1 MGKLNPGF
9 MAEIFK
15 LMFFD
20 EVIMRIASEYLKY
33 ELIPKEWVGYK
44 FILRE
49 AIIQYTEKNK
59 LPSIGVICQKL
70 CDEDAVQLAAK
81 EIKKAA
87 LIDREIAIDQLQSFV
102 KETEFELLSRK
113 VHDLYEEGKKE
124 EAIRVNAEESQRI
137 LEMSF
142 RSKSGGFQSVFGGF
156 QQRMLERRM
165 DAATITEKPVKIPF
179 GIDRLDDIS
188 FGGMEIGDTTLWIAR
203 SGTGKAL
210 TLDSKILT
218 PTGYILMKDAKVGDI
233 ICDRKGGTQTIVGVY
248 PQGRKKA
255 YRVTFA
261 DGSFVDCSK
270 DHLWTIWDNYHNSKG
285 YETMPLSEM
294 MEKGIKFGGHHNGQ
308 KYLTKNN
315 IVRYGSY
322 PRPRFSI
329 PLVEG
334 VDLGEKEVFIDPYT
348 LGVLL
353 GDGSFSDKAGNLT
366 VTLPDN
372 EIMEKLKFPE
382 QIYLKYVA
390 RYAYR
395 INKGESEHNFHY
407 YLKKYG
413 LFGKLSHEKFI
424 PKDYIFNNKNVRL
437 EVLRG
442 LLDTD
447 GYVEK
452 TGQIELSLS
461 SKQLI
466 EDATFI
472 ARSLGCLCKISEPKR
487 ASYVNKKRERVIC
500 KYRYRLR
507 ITPPKG
513 LDLFH
518 LSRKHEREI
527 NPKKKNFVERRI
539 VSVEYIGIKEMQCI
553 KVSGKE
559 GLFLTNDFIVTH
571 NTTVLKWHGYSAAIR
586 GVPVL
591 HIQLEGG
598 VKACMQ
604 IYDQLWSA
612 QSYSDIKS
620 GNISP
625 KDRKKIEQAIK
636 EVKELSSDIEVYG
649 FKKFGQ
655 ASMGDVRQLCYDY
668 FNTHGKFP
676 GLVILDSLDL
686 VKTGISKKIDSDPD
700 HKKEKLQTCAQLLK
714 NLADEIGAPIITAT
728 QTSDVPFEVWNNPDK
743 VIDRSYTEGDKT
755 LVKPF
760 SFVFTLN
767 MTIEEKANA
776 TARIYVDKLR
786 DYKESQEVI
795 TIATNY
801 DKRRFYHRGR
811 TMEMYNQISER
822 KEIKKQA
829 RKKKT
834 EADKMESI

>member
-15 LMFFD
+15 LMFSD

-59 LPSIGVICQKL
+59 LPSIGAICQKL
-70 CDEDAVQLAAK
+70 CDEDVVQLAAK

-156 QQRMLERRM
+156 QQRMIERRM

-203 SGTGKAL
+203 SGTGK
-210 TLDSKILT
+210 
-218 PTGYILMKDAKVGDI
+218 
-233 ICDRKGGTQTIVGVY
+233 
-248 PQGRKKA
+248 
-255 YRVTFA
+255 
-261 DGSFVDCSK
+261 
-270 DHLWTIWDNYHNSKG
+270 
-285 YETMPLSEM
+285 
-294 MEKGIKFGGHHNGQ
+294 
-308 KYLTKNN
+308 
-315 IVRYGSY
+315 
-322 PRPRFSI
+322 
-329 PLVEG
+329 
-334 VDLGEKEVFIDPYT
+334 
-348 LGVLL
+348 
-353 GDGSFSDKAGNLT
+353 
-366 VTLPDN
+366 
-372 EIMEKLKFPE
+372 
-382 QIYLKYVA
+382 
-390 RYAYR
+390 
-395 INKGESEHNFHY
+395 
-407 YLKKYG
+407 
-413 LFGKLSHEKFI
+413 
-424 PKDYIFNNKNVRL
+424 
-437 EVLRG
+437 
-442 LLDTD
+442 
-447 GYVEK
+447 
-452 TGQIELSLS
+452 
-461 SKQLI
+461 
-466 EDATFI
+466 
-472 ARSLGCLCKISEPKR
+472 
-487 ASYVNKKRERVIC
+487 
-500 KYRYRLR
+500 
-507 ITPPKG
+507 
-513 LDLFH
+513 
-518 LSRKHEREI
+518 
-527 NPKKKNFVERRI
+527 
-539 VSVEYIGIKEMQCI
+539 
-553 KVSGKE
+553 
-559 GLFLTNDFIVTH
+559 
-571 NTTVLKWHGYSAAIR
+571 TTVLKWHGYSAAIR

-598 VKACMQ
+598 VKVCMQ

-625 KDRKKIEQAIK
+625 KNRKKIEQAIK

-655 ASMGDVRQLCYDY
+655 ASMSDVRQLCYDY

-811 TMEMYNQISER
+811 TMEMYNQVSER
-822 KEIKKQA
+822 KEEKKQA
-829 RKKKT
+829 RRKKVQV
-834 EADKMESI
+834 DKMESI

>member
-15 LMFFD
+15 LMFSD

-156 QQRMLERRM
+156 HERMVERRM
-165 DAATITEKPVKIPF
+165 EGDAASEKPVKVPF
-179 GIDRLDDIS
+179 GVDRLDDVS
-188 FGGMEIGDTTLWIAR
+188 FGGMEIGDTSLWIAR
-203 SGTGKAL
+203 SGVGK
-210 TLDSKILT
+210 S
-218 PTGYILMKDAKVGDI
+218 
-233 ICDRKGGTQTIVGVY
+233 
-248 PQGRKKA
+248 
-255 YRVTFA
+255 
-261 DGSFVDCSK
+261 
-270 DHLWTIWDNYHNSKG
+270 
-285 YETMPLSEM
+285 
-294 MEKGIKFGGHHNGQ
+294 
-308 KYLTKNN
+308 
-315 IVRYGSY
+315 
-322 PRPRFSI
+322 SI
-329 PLVEG
+329 
-334 VDLGEKEVFIDPYT
+334 
-348 LGVLL
+348 
-353 GDGSFSDKAGNLT
+353 
-366 VTLPDN
+366 
-372 EIMEKLKFPE
+372 
-382 QIYLKYVA
+382 
-390 RYAYR
+390 
-395 INKGESEHNFHY
+395 
-407 YLKKYG
+407 
-413 LFGKLSHEKFI
+413 
-424 PKDYIFNNKNVRL
+424 
-437 EVLRG
+437 
-442 LLDTD
+442 
-447 GYVEK
+447 
-452 TGQIELSLS
+452 
-461 SKQLI
+461 
-466 EDATFI
+466 
-472 ARSLGCLCKISEPKR
+472 
-487 ASYVNKKRERVIC
+487 
-500 KYRYRLR
+500 
-507 ITPPKG
+507 
-513 LDLFH
+513 
-518 LSRKHEREI
+518 
-527 NPKKKNFVERRI
+527 
-539 VSVEYIGIKEMQCI
+539 
-553 KVSGKE
+553 
-559 GLFLTNDFIVTH
+559 
-571 NTTVLKWHGYSAAIR
+571 LKWHGYSAAIR

-598 VKACMQ
+598 IKACMQ

-811 TMEMYNQISER
+811 TMKMYNQISER

>member
-15 LMFFD
+15 LMFSD

-156 QQRMLERRM
+156 HERMVERRM
-165 DAATITEKPVKIPF
+165 EGDAASEKPVKVPF
-179 GIDRLDDIS
+179 GVDRLEDVS
-188 FGGMEIGDTTLWIAR
+188 FGGMEIGDTSLWIAR
-203 SGTGKAL
+203 SGVGK
-210 TLDSKILT
+210 S
-218 PTGYILMKDAKVGDI
+218 
-233 ICDRKGGTQTIVGVY
+233 
-248 PQGRKKA
+248 
-255 YRVTFA
+255 
-261 DGSFVDCSK
+261 
-270 DHLWTIWDNYHNSKG
+270 
-285 YETMPLSEM
+285 
-294 MEKGIKFGGHHNGQ
+294 
-308 KYLTKNN
+308 
-315 IVRYGSY
+315 
-322 PRPRFSI
+322 SI
-329 PLVEG
+329 
-334 VDLGEKEVFIDPYT
+334 
-348 LGVLL
+348 
-353 GDGSFSDKAGNLT
+353 
-366 VTLPDN
+366 
-372 EIMEKLKFPE
+372 
-382 QIYLKYVA
+382 
-390 RYAYR
+390 
-395 INKGESEHNFHY
+395 
-407 YLKKYG
+407 
-413 LFGKLSHEKFI
+413 
-424 PKDYIFNNKNVRL
+424 
-437 EVLRG
+437 
-442 LLDTD
+442 
-447 GYVEK
+447 
-452 TGQIELSLS
+452 
-461 SKQLI
+461 
-466 EDATFI
+466 
-472 ARSLGCLCKISEPKR
+472 
-487 ASYVNKKRERVIC
+487 
-500 KYRYRLR
+500 
-507 ITPPKG
+507 
-513 LDLFH
+513 
-518 LSRKHEREI
+518 
-527 NPKKKNFVERRI
+527 
-539 VSVEYIGIKEMQCI
+539 
-553 KVSGKE
+553 
-559 GLFLTNDFIVTH
+559 
-571 NTTVLKWHGYSAAIR
+571 LKWHGYSAAIR

-598 VKACMQ
+598 IKACMQ

-620 GNISP
+620 GNISS

-655 ASMGDVRQLCYDY
+655 ASMSDVRQLCYDY
-668 FNTHGKFP
+668 FNAHGKFP

-714 NLADEIGAPIITAT
+714 NLADEIGAPIITST

-811 TMEMYNQISER
+811 TMEMYNQVSER
-822 KEIKKQA
+822 KEEKKQA
-829 RKKKT
+829 RRKKAQ
-834 EADKMESI
+834 ADKMESI

>member
-15 LMFFD
+15 LMFSD
-20 EVIMRIASEYLKY
+20 EVIMRIASGYLKY

-156 QQRMLERRM
+156 HERMVERRM
-165 DAATITEKPVKIPF
+165 EGDAASEKPVKVPF
-179 GIDRLDDIS
+179 GVDRLDDVS
-188 FGGMEIGDTTLWIAR
+188 FGGMEIGDTSLWIAR
-203 SGTGKAL
+203 SGVGK
-210 TLDSKILT
+210 S
-218 PTGYILMKDAKVGDI
+218 
-233 ICDRKGGTQTIVGVY
+233 
-248 PQGRKKA
+248 
-255 YRVTFA
+255 
-261 DGSFVDCSK
+261 
-270 DHLWTIWDNYHNSKG
+270 
-285 YETMPLSEM
+285 
-294 MEKGIKFGGHHNGQ
+294 
-308 KYLTKNN
+308 
-315 IVRYGSY
+315 
-322 PRPRFSI
+322 SI
-329 PLVEG
+329 
-334 VDLGEKEVFIDPYT
+334 
-348 LGVLL
+348 
-353 GDGSFSDKAGNLT
+353 
-366 VTLPDN
+366 
-372 EIMEKLKFPE
+372 
-382 QIYLKYVA
+382 
-390 RYAYR
+390 
-395 INKGESEHNFHY
+395 
-407 YLKKYG
+407 
-413 LFGKLSHEKFI
+413 
-424 PKDYIFNNKNVRL
+424 
-437 EVLRG
+437 
-442 LLDTD
+442 
-447 GYVEK
+447 
-452 TGQIELSLS
+452 
-461 SKQLI
+461 
-466 EDATFI
+466 
-472 ARSLGCLCKISEPKR
+472 
-487 ASYVNKKRERVIC
+487 
-500 KYRYRLR
+500 
-507 ITPPKG
+507 
-513 LDLFH
+513 
-518 LSRKHEREI
+518 
-527 NPKKKNFVERRI
+527 
-539 VSVEYIGIKEMQCI
+539 
-553 KVSGKE
+553 
-559 GLFLTNDFIVTH
+559 
-571 NTTVLKWHGYSAAIR
+571 LKWHGYSAAIR

-598 VKACMQ
+598 IKACMQ

-620 GNISP
+620 GNISS

-655 ASMGDVRQLCYDY
+655 ASMSDVRQLCYDY
-668 FNTHGKFP
+668 FNAHGKFP

-811 TMEMYNQISER
+811 TMEMYNQVSER
-822 KEIKKQA
+822 KEEKKQA
-829 RKKKT
+829 RRKKAQ
-834 EADKMESI
+834 ADKMESI

>member
-15 LMFFD
+15 LMFSD

-59 LPSIGVICQKL
+59 LPSIGAICQKL
-70 CDEDAVQLAAK
+70 CDEDVVQLAAK

-156 QQRMLERRM
+156 HERMVERRM
-165 DAATITEKPVKIPF
+165 EGDAVSEKPVKVPF
-179 GIDRLDDIS
+179 GVDRLDDVS
-188 FGGMEIGDTTLWIAR
+188 FGGMEIGDTSLWIAR
-203 SGTGKAL
+203 SGVGK
-210 TLDSKILT
+210 S
-218 PTGYILMKDAKVGDI
+218 
-233 ICDRKGGTQTIVGVY
+233 
-248 PQGRKKA
+248 
-255 YRVTFA
+255 
-261 DGSFVDCSK
+261 
-270 DHLWTIWDNYHNSKG
+270 
-285 YETMPLSEM
+285 
-294 MEKGIKFGGHHNGQ
+294 
-308 KYLTKNN
+308 
-315 IVRYGSY
+315 
-322 PRPRFSI
+322 SI
-329 PLVEG
+329 
-334 VDLGEKEVFIDPYT
+334 
-348 LGVLL
+348 
-353 GDGSFSDKAGNLT
+353 
-366 VTLPDN
+366 
-372 EIMEKLKFPE
+372 
-382 QIYLKYVA
+382 
-390 RYAYR
+390 
-395 INKGESEHNFHY
+395 
-407 YLKKYG
+407 
-413 LFGKLSHEKFI
+413 
-424 PKDYIFNNKNVRL
+424 
-437 EVLRG
+437 
-442 LLDTD
+442 
-447 GYVEK
+447 
-452 TGQIELSLS
+452 
-461 SKQLI
+461 
-466 EDATFI
+466 
-472 ARSLGCLCKISEPKR
+472 
-487 ASYVNKKRERVIC
+487 
-500 KYRYRLR
+500 
-507 ITPPKG
+507 
-513 LDLFH
+513 
-518 LSRKHEREI
+518 
-527 NPKKKNFVERRI
+527 
-539 VSVEYIGIKEMQCI
+539 
-553 KVSGKE
+553 
-559 GLFLTNDFIVTH
+559 
-571 NTTVLKWHGYSAAIR
+571 LKWHGYSAAIR

-655 ASMGDVRQLCYDY
+655 ASMSDVRQLCYDY

>member
-15 LMFFD
+15 LMFSD

-59 LPSIGVICQKL
+59 LPSIGAICQKL
-70 CDEDAVQLAAK
+70 CDEDVVQLAAK

-156 QQRMLERRM
+156 HERMVERRM
-165 DAATITEKPVKIPF
+165 ESDTVSEKPVKVPF

-203 SGTGKAL
+203 SGTGK
-210 TLDSKILT
+210 
-218 PTGYILMKDAKVGDI
+218 
-233 ICDRKGGTQTIVGVY
+233 
-248 PQGRKKA
+248 
-255 YRVTFA
+255 
-261 DGSFVDCSK
+261 
-270 DHLWTIWDNYHNSKG
+270 
-285 YETMPLSEM
+285 
-294 MEKGIKFGGHHNGQ
+294 
-308 KYLTKNN
+308 
-315 IVRYGSY
+315 
-322 PRPRFSI
+322 
-329 PLVEG
+329 
-334 VDLGEKEVFIDPYT
+334 
-348 LGVLL
+348 
-353 GDGSFSDKAGNLT
+353 
-366 VTLPDN
+366 
-372 EIMEKLKFPE
+372 
-382 QIYLKYVA
+382 
-390 RYAYR
+390 
-395 INKGESEHNFHY
+395 
-407 YLKKYG
+407 
-413 LFGKLSHEKFI
+413 
-424 PKDYIFNNKNVRL
+424 
-437 EVLRG
+437 
-442 LLDTD
+442 
-447 GYVEK
+447 
-452 TGQIELSLS
+452 
-461 SKQLI
+461 
-466 EDATFI
+466 
-472 ARSLGCLCKISEPKR
+472 
-487 ASYVNKKRERVIC
+487 
-500 KYRYRLR
+500 
-507 ITPPKG
+507 
-513 LDLFH
+513 
-518 LSRKHEREI
+518 
-527 NPKKKNFVERRI
+527 
-539 VSVEYIGIKEMQCI
+539 
-553 KVSGKE
+553 
-559 GLFLTNDFIVTH
+559 
-571 NTTVLKWHGYSAAIR
+571 TTVLKWHGYSAAIR

-649 FKKFGQ
+649 FKRFGQ

-811 TMEMYNQISER
+811 TIEMYNQISER

>member
-15 LMFFD
+15 LMFSD

-59 LPSIGVICQKL
+59 LPSIGAICQKL

-81 EIKKAA
+81 EIKKAT

-142 RSKSGGFQSVFGGF
+142 RSKSGGFQPVFGGF
-156 QQRMLERRM
+156 HERMVERRM
-165 DAATITEKPVKIPF
+165 EGDAASEKPVKVPF
-179 GIDRLDDIS
+179 GVDRLDDVS
-188 FGGMEIGDTTLWIAR
+188 FGGMEIGDTSLWIAR
-203 SGTGKAL
+203 SGVGK
-210 TLDSKILT
+210 S
-218 PTGYILMKDAKVGDI
+218 
-233 ICDRKGGTQTIVGVY
+233 
-248 PQGRKKA
+248 
-255 YRVTFA
+255 
-261 DGSFVDCSK
+261 
-270 DHLWTIWDNYHNSKG
+270 
-285 YETMPLSEM
+285 
-294 MEKGIKFGGHHNGQ
+294 
-308 KYLTKNN
+308 
-315 IVRYGSY
+315 
-322 PRPRFSI
+322 SI
-329 PLVEG
+329 
-334 VDLGEKEVFIDPYT
+334 
-348 LGVLL
+348 
-353 GDGSFSDKAGNLT
+353 
-366 VTLPDN
+366 
-372 EIMEKLKFPE
+372 
-382 QIYLKYVA
+382 
-390 RYAYR
+390 
-395 INKGESEHNFHY
+395 
-407 YLKKYG
+407 
-413 LFGKLSHEKFI
+413 
-424 PKDYIFNNKNVRL
+424 
-437 EVLRG
+437 
-442 LLDTD
+442 
-447 GYVEK
+447 
-452 TGQIELSLS
+452 
-461 SKQLI
+461 
-466 EDATFI
+466 
-472 ARSLGCLCKISEPKR
+472 
-487 ASYVNKKRERVIC
+487 
-500 KYRYRLR
+500 
-507 ITPPKG
+507 
-513 LDLFH
+513 
-518 LSRKHEREI
+518 
-527 NPKKKNFVERRI
+527 
-539 VSVEYIGIKEMQCI
+539 
-553 KVSGKE
+553 
-559 GLFLTNDFIVTH
+559 
-571 NTTVLKWHGYSAAIR
+571 LKWHGYSAAIR

-598 VKACMQ
+598 IKACMQ

-655 ASMGDVRQLCYDY
+655 ASMSDVRQLCYDY
-668 FNTHGKFP
+668 FNAHGKFP
-676 GLVILDSLDL
+676 GLMILDSLDL

-811 TMEMYNQISER
+811 TMEMYNQVSER
-822 KEIKKQA
+822 KEEKKQA
-829 RKKKT
+829 RRKKAQ
-834 EADKMESI
+834 EDKMESI

>member
-15 LMFFD
+15 LMFSD

-156 QQRMLERRM
+156 HERMVERRM
-165 DAATITEKPVKIPF
+165 EGDAASEKPVKVPF
-179 GIDRLDDIS
+179 GVDRLDDVS
-188 FGGMEIGDTTLWIAR
+188 FGGMEIGDTSLWIAR
-203 SGTGKAL
+203 SGVGK
-210 TLDSKILT
+210 S
-218 PTGYILMKDAKVGDI
+218 
-233 ICDRKGGTQTIVGVY
+233 
-248 PQGRKKA
+248 
-255 YRVTFA
+255 
-261 DGSFVDCSK
+261 
-270 DHLWTIWDNYHNSKG
+270 
-285 YETMPLSEM
+285 
-294 MEKGIKFGGHHNGQ
+294 
-308 KYLTKNN
+308 
-315 IVRYGSY
+315 
-322 PRPRFSI
+322 SI
-329 PLVEG
+329 
-334 VDLGEKEVFIDPYT
+334 
-348 LGVLL
+348 
-353 GDGSFSDKAGNLT
+353 
-366 VTLPDN
+366 
-372 EIMEKLKFPE
+372 
-382 QIYLKYVA
+382 
-390 RYAYR
+390 
-395 INKGESEHNFHY
+395 
-407 YLKKYG
+407 
-413 LFGKLSHEKFI
+413 
-424 PKDYIFNNKNVRL
+424 
-437 EVLRG
+437 
-442 LLDTD
+442 
-447 GYVEK
+447 
-452 TGQIELSLS
+452 
-461 SKQLI
+461 
-466 EDATFI
+466 
-472 ARSLGCLCKISEPKR
+472 
-487 ASYVNKKRERVIC
+487 
-500 KYRYRLR
+500 
-507 ITPPKG
+507 
-513 LDLFH
+513 
-518 LSRKHEREI
+518 
-527 NPKKKNFVERRI
+527 
-539 VSVEYIGIKEMQCI
+539 
-553 KVSGKE
+553 
-559 GLFLTNDFIVTH
+559 
-571 NTTVLKWHGYSAAIR
+571 LKWHGYSAAIR

-598 VKACMQ
+598 IKACMQ

-620 GNISP
+620 GNISS

-811 TMEMYNQISER
+811 TMEMYNQVSER
-822 KEIKKQA
+822 KEEKKQA
-829 RKKKT
+829 RRKKAQ
-834 EADKMESI
+834 EDKMESI

>member
-15 LMFFD
+15 LMFSD

-59 LPSIGVICQKL
+59 LPSIGAICQKL

-156 QQRMLERRM
+156 HERMVERRM
-165 DAATITEKPVKIPF
+165 EGDAASEKPVKVPF
-179 GIDRLDDIS
+179 GVDRLDDVS
-188 FGGMEIGDTTLWIAR
+188 FGGMEIGDTSLWIAR
-203 SGTGKAL
+203 SGVGK
-210 TLDSKILT
+210 S
-218 PTGYILMKDAKVGDI
+218 
-233 ICDRKGGTQTIVGVY
+233 
-248 PQGRKKA
+248 
-255 YRVTFA
+255 
-261 DGSFVDCSK
+261 
-270 DHLWTIWDNYHNSKG
+270 
-285 YETMPLSEM
+285 
-294 MEKGIKFGGHHNGQ
+294 
-308 KYLTKNN
+308 
-315 IVRYGSY
+315 
-322 PRPRFSI
+322 SI
-329 PLVEG
+329 
-334 VDLGEKEVFIDPYT
+334 
-348 LGVLL
+348 
-353 GDGSFSDKAGNLT
+353 
-366 VTLPDN
+366 
-372 EIMEKLKFPE
+372 
-382 QIYLKYVA
+382 
-390 RYAYR
+390 
-395 INKGESEHNFHY
+395 
-407 YLKKYG
+407 
-413 LFGKLSHEKFI
+413 
-424 PKDYIFNNKNVRL
+424 
-437 EVLRG
+437 
-442 LLDTD
+442 
-447 GYVEK
+447 
-452 TGQIELSLS
+452 
-461 SKQLI
+461 
-466 EDATFI
+466 
-472 ARSLGCLCKISEPKR
+472 
-487 ASYVNKKRERVIC
+487 
-500 KYRYRLR
+500 
-507 ITPPKG
+507 
-513 LDLFH
+513 
-518 LSRKHEREI
+518 
-527 NPKKKNFVERRI
+527 
-539 VSVEYIGIKEMQCI
+539 
-553 KVSGKE
+553 
-559 GLFLTNDFIVTH
+559 
-571 NTTVLKWHGYSAAIR
+571 LKWHGYSAAIR

-598 VKACMQ
+598 VKTCMQ

>member
-15 LMFFD
+15 LMFSD

-33 ELIPKEWVGYK
+33 ELIPKEWSGYK

-59 LPSIGVICQKL
+59 LPSIGAICQKFA
-70 CDEDAVQLAAK
+70 DEDVVQDAAK

-124 EAIRVNAEESQRI
+124 EAIRINAEESQRI

-156 QQRMLERRM
+156 HERMVERRM
-165 DAATITEKPVKIPF
+165 ENDTITEKPIKVPF
-179 GIDRLDDIS
+179 GIDRLDDVS
-188 FGGMEIGDTTLWIAR
+188 FGGMEIGDTSLWIAR
-203 SGTGKAL
+203 SGVGK
-210 TLDSKILT
+210 S
-218 PTGYILMKDAKVGDI
+218 
-233 ICDRKGGTQTIVGVY
+233 
-248 PQGRKKA
+248 
-255 YRVTFA
+255 
-261 DGSFVDCSK
+261 
-270 DHLWTIWDNYHNSKG
+270 
-285 YETMPLSEM
+285 
-294 MEKGIKFGGHHNGQ
+294 
-308 KYLTKNN
+308 
-315 IVRYGSY
+315 
-322 PRPRFSI
+322 SI
-329 PLVEG
+329 
-334 VDLGEKEVFIDPYT
+334 
-348 LGVLL
+348 
-353 GDGSFSDKAGNLT
+353 
-366 VTLPDN
+366 
-372 EIMEKLKFPE
+372 
-382 QIYLKYVA
+382 
-390 RYAYR
+390 
-395 INKGESEHNFHY
+395 
-407 YLKKYG
+407 
-413 LFGKLSHEKFI
+413 
-424 PKDYIFNNKNVRL
+424 
-437 EVLRG
+437 
-442 LLDTD
+442 
-447 GYVEK
+447 
-452 TGQIELSLS
+452 
-461 SKQLI
+461 
-466 EDATFI
+466 
-472 ARSLGCLCKISEPKR
+472 
-487 ASYVNKKRERVIC
+487 
-500 KYRYRLR
+500 
-507 ITPPKG
+507 
-513 LDLFH
+513 
-518 LSRKHEREI
+518 
-527 NPKKKNFVERRI
+527 
-539 VSVEYIGIKEMQCI
+539 
-553 KVSGKE
+553 
-559 GLFLTNDFIVTH
+559 
-571 NTTVLKWHGYSAAIR
+571 LKWHGYSAAIR
-586 GVPVL
+586 GIPVL

-598 VKACMQ
+598 VKSCMQ

-655 ASMGDVRQLCYDY
+655 ASMSDVRQLCYDY

-686 VKTGISKKIDSDPD
+686 VKTGIFKKIDSDPD

-714 NLADEIGAPIITAT
+714 NLADEIGAPIVTAT

-829 RKKKT
+829 RKKKM
-834 EADKMESI
+834 EEDKMESI

>member
-15 LMFFD
+15 LMFSD

-70 CDEDAVQLAAK
+70 CDKDAVQLAAK

-156 QQRMLERRM
+156 HERMVERRM
-165 DAATITEKPVKIPF
+165 EGDAASEKPVKVPF
-179 GIDRLDDIS
+179 GVDRLDDVS
-188 FGGMEIGDTTLWIAR
+188 FGGMEIGDTSLWIAR
-203 SGTGKAL
+203 SGVGK
-210 TLDSKILT
+210 S
-218 PTGYILMKDAKVGDI
+218 
-233 ICDRKGGTQTIVGVY
+233 
-248 PQGRKKA
+248 
-255 YRVTFA
+255 
-261 DGSFVDCSK
+261 
-270 DHLWTIWDNYHNSKG
+270 
-285 YETMPLSEM
+285 
-294 MEKGIKFGGHHNGQ
+294 
-308 KYLTKNN
+308 
-315 IVRYGSY
+315 
-322 PRPRFSI
+322 SI
-329 PLVEG
+329 
-334 VDLGEKEVFIDPYT
+334 
-348 LGVLL
+348 
-353 GDGSFSDKAGNLT
+353 
-366 VTLPDN
+366 
-372 EIMEKLKFPE
+372 
-382 QIYLKYVA
+382 
-390 RYAYR
+390 
-395 INKGESEHNFHY
+395 
-407 YLKKYG
+407 
-413 LFGKLSHEKFI
+413 
-424 PKDYIFNNKNVRL
+424 
-437 EVLRG
+437 
-442 LLDTD
+442 
-447 GYVEK
+447 
-452 TGQIELSLS
+452 
-461 SKQLI
+461 
-466 EDATFI
+466 
-472 ARSLGCLCKISEPKR
+472 
-487 ASYVNKKRERVIC
+487 
-500 KYRYRLR
+500 
-507 ITPPKG
+507 
-513 LDLFH
+513 
-518 LSRKHEREI
+518 
-527 NPKKKNFVERRI
+527 
-539 VSVEYIGIKEMQCI
+539 
-553 KVSGKE
+553 
-559 GLFLTNDFIVTH
+559 
-571 NTTVLKWHGYSAAIR
+571 LKWHGYSAAIR

-598 VKACMQ
+598 IKACMQ

-620 GNISP
+620 GNISS

-655 ASMGDVRQLCYDY
+655 ASMSDVRQLCYDY
-668 FNTHGKFP
+668 FNAHGKFP

-811 TMEMYNQISER
+811 TMEMYNQVSER
-822 KEIKKQA
+822 KEEKKQA
-829 RKKKT
+829 RRKKAQADKT
-834 EADKMESI
+834 ESI

>member
-15 LMFFD
+15 LMFSD
-20 EVIMRIASEYLKY
+20 EVIMRIASGYLKY

-156 QQRMLERRM
+156 HERMVERRM
-165 DAATITEKPVKIPF
+165 EGDAASEKPVKVPF
-179 GIDRLDDIS
+179 GVDRLDDVS
-188 FGGMEIGDTTLWIAR
+188 FGGMEIGDTSLWIAR
-203 SGTGKAL
+203 SGVGK
-210 TLDSKILT
+210 S
-218 PTGYILMKDAKVGDI
+218 
-233 ICDRKGGTQTIVGVY
+233 
-248 PQGRKKA
+248 
-255 YRVTFA
+255 
-261 DGSFVDCSK
+261 
-270 DHLWTIWDNYHNSKG
+270 
-285 YETMPLSEM
+285 
-294 MEKGIKFGGHHNGQ
+294 
-308 KYLTKNN
+308 
-315 IVRYGSY
+315 
-322 PRPRFSI
+322 SI
-329 PLVEG
+329 
-334 VDLGEKEVFIDPYT
+334 
-348 LGVLL
+348 
-353 GDGSFSDKAGNLT
+353 
-366 VTLPDN
+366 
-372 EIMEKLKFPE
+372 
-382 QIYLKYVA
+382 
-390 RYAYR
+390 
-395 INKGESEHNFHY
+395 
-407 YLKKYG
+407 
-413 LFGKLSHEKFI
+413 
-424 PKDYIFNNKNVRL
+424 
-437 EVLRG
+437 
-442 LLDTD
+442 
-447 GYVEK
+447 
-452 TGQIELSLS
+452 
-461 SKQLI
+461 
-466 EDATFI
+466 
-472 ARSLGCLCKISEPKR
+472 
-487 ASYVNKKRERVIC
+487 
-500 KYRYRLR
+500 
-507 ITPPKG
+507 
-513 LDLFH
+513 
-518 LSRKHEREI
+518 
-527 NPKKKNFVERRI
+527 
-539 VSVEYIGIKEMQCI
+539 
-553 KVSGKE
+553 
-559 GLFLTNDFIVTH
+559 
-571 NTTVLKWHGYSAAIR
+571 LKWHGYSAAIR

-598 VKACMQ
+598 IKACMQ

>member
-1 MGKLNPGF
+1 MGKLNPSF

-15 LMFFD
+15 LMFSD

-156 QQRMLERRM
+156 HERMVERRM
-165 DAATITEKPVKIPF
+165 EGDAASEKPVKVPF
-179 GIDRLDDIS
+179 GVDRLDDVS
-188 FGGMEIGDTTLWIAR
+188 FGGMEIGDTSLWIAR
-203 SGTGKAL
+203 SGVGK
-210 TLDSKILT
+210 S
-218 PTGYILMKDAKVGDI
+218 
-233 ICDRKGGTQTIVGVY
+233 
-248 PQGRKKA
+248 
-255 YRVTFA
+255 
-261 DGSFVDCSK
+261 
-270 DHLWTIWDNYHNSKG
+270 
-285 YETMPLSEM
+285 
-294 MEKGIKFGGHHNGQ
+294 
-308 KYLTKNN
+308 
-315 IVRYGSY
+315 
-322 PRPRFSI
+322 SI
-329 PLVEG
+329 
-334 VDLGEKEVFIDPYT
+334 
-348 LGVLL
+348 
-353 GDGSFSDKAGNLT
+353 
-366 VTLPDN
+366 
-372 EIMEKLKFPE
+372 
-382 QIYLKYVA
+382 
-390 RYAYR
+390 
-395 INKGESEHNFHY
+395 
-407 YLKKYG
+407 
-413 LFGKLSHEKFI
+413 
-424 PKDYIFNNKNVRL
+424 
-437 EVLRG
+437 
-442 LLDTD
+442 
-447 GYVEK
+447 
-452 TGQIELSLS
+452 
-461 SKQLI
+461 
-466 EDATFI
+466 
-472 ARSLGCLCKISEPKR
+472 
-487 ASYVNKKRERVIC
+487 
-500 KYRYRLR
+500 
-507 ITPPKG
+507 
-513 LDLFH
+513 
-518 LSRKHEREI
+518 
-527 NPKKKNFVERRI
+527 
-539 VSVEYIGIKEMQCI
+539 
-553 KVSGKE
+553 
-559 GLFLTNDFIVTH
+559 
-571 NTTVLKWHGYSAAIR
+571 LKWHGYSAAIR

-598 VKACMQ
+598 IKACMQ

-620 GNISP
+620 GNISS

-655 ASMGDVRQLCYDY
+655 ASMSDVRQLCYDY
-668 FNTHGKFP
+668 FNAHGKFP

-795 TIATNY
+795 AIATNY

-811 TMEMYNQISER
+811 TMEMYNQVSER
-822 KEIKKQA
+822 KEEKKQA
-829 RKKKT
+829 RRKKAQ
-834 EADKMESI
+834 ADKMESI

>member
-15 LMFFD
+15 LMFSD

-49 AIIQYTEKNK
+49 AIIQYTKKNK
-59 LPSIGVICQKL
+59 LPSIGAICQKL

-156 QQRMLERRM
+156 HERMVERRM
-165 DAATITEKPVKIPF
+165 EGDAASEKPVKVPF
-179 GIDRLDDIS
+179 GVDRLDDVS
-188 FGGMEIGDTTLWIAR
+188 FGGMEIGDTSLWIAR
-203 SGTGKAL
+203 SGVGK
-210 TLDSKILT
+210 S
-218 PTGYILMKDAKVGDI
+218 
-233 ICDRKGGTQTIVGVY
+233 
-248 PQGRKKA
+248 
-255 YRVTFA
+255 
-261 DGSFVDCSK
+261 
-270 DHLWTIWDNYHNSKG
+270 
-285 YETMPLSEM
+285 
-294 MEKGIKFGGHHNGQ
+294 
-308 KYLTKNN
+308 
-315 IVRYGSY
+315 
-322 PRPRFSI
+322 SI
-329 PLVEG
+329 
-334 VDLGEKEVFIDPYT
+334 
-348 LGVLL
+348 
-353 GDGSFSDKAGNLT
+353 
-366 VTLPDN
+366 
-372 EIMEKLKFPE
+372 
-382 QIYLKYVA
+382 
-390 RYAYR
+390 
-395 INKGESEHNFHY
+395 
-407 YLKKYG
+407 
-413 LFGKLSHEKFI
+413 
-424 PKDYIFNNKNVRL
+424 
-437 EVLRG
+437 
-442 LLDTD
+442 
-447 GYVEK
+447 
-452 TGQIELSLS
+452 
-461 SKQLI
+461 
-466 EDATFI
+466 
-472 ARSLGCLCKISEPKR
+472 
-487 ASYVNKKRERVIC
+487 
-500 KYRYRLR
+500 
-507 ITPPKG
+507 
-513 LDLFH
+513 
-518 LSRKHEREI
+518 
-527 NPKKKNFVERRI
+527 
-539 VSVEYIGIKEMQCI
+539 
-553 KVSGKE
+553 
-559 GLFLTNDFIVTH
+559 
-571 NTTVLKWHGYSAAIR
+571 LKWHGYSAAIR

-598 VKACMQ
+598 IKACMQ

-620 GNISP
+620 GNISS

-655 ASMGDVRQLCYDY
+655 ASMSDVRQLCYDY
-668 FNTHGKFP
+668 FNAHGKFP

-795 TIATNY
+795 AIATNY

-829 RKKKT
+829 RKKKV
-834 EADKMESI
+834 EEDKMESI

>member
-15 LMFFD
+15 LMFSD

-156 QQRMLERRM
+156 HERMVERRM
-165 DAATITEKPVKIPF
+165 EGDAASEKPVKVPF
-179 GIDRLDDIS
+179 GVDRLDDVS
-188 FGGMEIGDTTLWIAR
+188 FGGMEIGDTSLWIAR
-203 SGTGKAL
+203 SGVGK
-210 TLDSKILT
+210 S
-218 PTGYILMKDAKVGDI
+218 
-233 ICDRKGGTQTIVGVY
+233 
-248 PQGRKKA
+248 
-255 YRVTFA
+255 
-261 DGSFVDCSK
+261 
-270 DHLWTIWDNYHNSKG
+270 
-285 YETMPLSEM
+285 
-294 MEKGIKFGGHHNGQ
+294 
-308 KYLTKNN
+308 
-315 IVRYGSY
+315 
-322 PRPRFSI
+322 SI
-329 PLVEG
+329 
-334 VDLGEKEVFIDPYT
+334 
-348 LGVLL
+348 
-353 GDGSFSDKAGNLT
+353 
-366 VTLPDN
+366 
-372 EIMEKLKFPE
+372 
-382 QIYLKYVA
+382 
-390 RYAYR
+390 
-395 INKGESEHNFHY
+395 
-407 YLKKYG
+407 
-413 LFGKLSHEKFI
+413 
-424 PKDYIFNNKNVRL
+424 
-437 EVLRG
+437 
-442 LLDTD
+442 
-447 GYVEK
+447 
-452 TGQIELSLS
+452 
-461 SKQLI
+461 
-466 EDATFI
+466 
-472 ARSLGCLCKISEPKR
+472 
-487 ASYVNKKRERVIC
+487 
-500 KYRYRLR
+500 
-507 ITPPKG
+507 
-513 LDLFH
+513 
-518 LSRKHEREI
+518 
-527 NPKKKNFVERRI
+527 
-539 VSVEYIGIKEMQCI
+539 
-553 KVSGKE
+553 
-559 GLFLTNDFIVTH
+559 
-571 NTTVLKWHGYSAAIR
+571 LKWHGYSAAIR

-598 VKACMQ
+598 IKACMQ

-714 NLADEIGAPIITAT
+714 NLADEIGAPIVTAT

>member
-1 MGKLNPGF
+1 MGKLNSGF

-15 LMFFD
+15 LMFSD

-156 QQRMLERRM
+156 HERMVERRM
-165 DAATITEKPVKIPF
+165 EGDAASEKPVKVPF
-179 GIDRLDDIS
+179 GVDRLDDVS
-188 FGGMEIGDTTLWIAR
+188 FGGMEIGDTSLWIAR
-203 SGTGKAL
+203 SGVGK
-210 TLDSKILT
+210 S
-218 PTGYILMKDAKVGDI
+218 
-233 ICDRKGGTQTIVGVY
+233 
-248 PQGRKKA
+248 
-255 YRVTFA
+255 
-261 DGSFVDCSK
+261 
-270 DHLWTIWDNYHNSKG
+270 
-285 YETMPLSEM
+285 
-294 MEKGIKFGGHHNGQ
+294 
-308 KYLTKNN
+308 
-315 IVRYGSY
+315 
-322 PRPRFSI
+322 SI
-329 PLVEG
+329 
-334 VDLGEKEVFIDPYT
+334 
-348 LGVLL
+348 
-353 GDGSFSDKAGNLT
+353 
-366 VTLPDN
+366 
-372 EIMEKLKFPE
+372 
-382 QIYLKYVA
+382 
-390 RYAYR
+390 
-395 INKGESEHNFHY
+395 
-407 YLKKYG
+407 
-413 LFGKLSHEKFI
+413 
-424 PKDYIFNNKNVRL
+424 
-437 EVLRG
+437 
-442 LLDTD
+442 
-447 GYVEK
+447 
-452 TGQIELSLS
+452 
-461 SKQLI
+461 
-466 EDATFI
+466 
-472 ARSLGCLCKISEPKR
+472 
-487 ASYVNKKRERVIC
+487 
-500 KYRYRLR
+500 
-507 ITPPKG
+507 
-513 LDLFH
+513 
-518 LSRKHEREI
+518 
-527 NPKKKNFVERRI
+527 
-539 VSVEYIGIKEMQCI
+539 
-553 KVSGKE
+553 
-559 GLFLTNDFIVTH
+559 
-571 NTTVLKWHGYSAAIR
+571 LKWHGYSAAIR

-598 VKACMQ
+598 IKACMQ

-620 GNISP
+620 GNISS

-655 ASMGDVRQLCYDY
+655 ASMSDVRQLCYDY
-668 FNTHGKFP
+668 FNAHGKFP

-795 TIATNY
+795 AIATNY

-811 TMEMYNQISER
+811 TMEMYNQVSER
-822 KEIKKQA
+822 KEEKKQA
-829 RKKKT
+829 RRKKAQ
-834 EADKMESI
+834 ADKMESI

>member
-15 LMFFD
+15 LMFSD

-156 QQRMLERRM
+156 HERMVERRM
-165 DAATITEKPVKIPF
+165 EGDAASEKPVKVPF
-179 GIDRLDDIS
+179 GVDRLDDVS
-188 FGGMEIGDTTLWIAR
+188 FGGMEIGDTSLWIAR
-203 SGTGKAL
+203 SGVGK
-210 TLDSKILT
+210 S
-218 PTGYILMKDAKVGDI
+218 
-233 ICDRKGGTQTIVGVY
+233 
-248 PQGRKKA
+248 
-255 YRVTFA
+255 
-261 DGSFVDCSK
+261 
-270 DHLWTIWDNYHNSKG
+270 
-285 YETMPLSEM
+285 
-294 MEKGIKFGGHHNGQ
+294 
-308 KYLTKNN
+308 
-315 IVRYGSY
+315 
-322 PRPRFSI
+322 SI
-329 PLVEG
+329 
-334 VDLGEKEVFIDPYT
+334 
-348 LGVLL
+348 
-353 GDGSFSDKAGNLT
+353 
-366 VTLPDN
+366 
-372 EIMEKLKFPE
+372 
-382 QIYLKYVA
+382 
-390 RYAYR
+390 
-395 INKGESEHNFHY
+395 
-407 YLKKYG
+407 
-413 LFGKLSHEKFI
+413 
-424 PKDYIFNNKNVRL
+424 
-437 EVLRG
+437 
-442 LLDTD
+442 
-447 GYVEK
+447 
-452 TGQIELSLS
+452 
-461 SKQLI
+461 
-466 EDATFI
+466 
-472 ARSLGCLCKISEPKR
+472 
-487 ASYVNKKRERVIC
+487 
-500 KYRYRLR
+500 
-507 ITPPKG
+507 
-513 LDLFH
+513 
-518 LSRKHEREI
+518 
-527 NPKKKNFVERRI
+527 
-539 VSVEYIGIKEMQCI
+539 
-553 KVSGKE
+553 
-559 GLFLTNDFIVTH
+559 
-571 NTTVLKWHGYSAAIR
+571 LKWHGYSAAIR

-598 VKACMQ
+598 IKACMQ

-714 NLADEIGAPIITAT
+714 NLADEMGAPIITAT

>member
-15 LMFFD
+15 LMFSD

-59 LPSIGVICQKL
+59 LPSIGAICQKL

-188 FGGMEIGDTTLWIAR
+188 FGGMEMGDTTLWIAR
-203 SGTGKAL
+203 SGTGK
-210 TLDSKILT
+210 
-218 PTGYILMKDAKVGDI
+218 
-233 ICDRKGGTQTIVGVY
+233 
-248 PQGRKKA
+248 
-255 YRVTFA
+255 
-261 DGSFVDCSK
+261 
-270 DHLWTIWDNYHNSKG
+270 
-285 YETMPLSEM
+285 
-294 MEKGIKFGGHHNGQ
+294 
-308 KYLTKNN
+308 
-315 IVRYGSY
+315 
-322 PRPRFSI
+322 
-329 PLVEG
+329 
-334 VDLGEKEVFIDPYT
+334 
-348 LGVLL
+348 
-353 GDGSFSDKAGNLT
+353 
-366 VTLPDN
+366 
-372 EIMEKLKFPE
+372 
-382 QIYLKYVA
+382 
-390 RYAYR
+390 
-395 INKGESEHNFHY
+395 
-407 YLKKYG
+407 
-413 LFGKLSHEKFI
+413 
-424 PKDYIFNNKNVRL
+424 
-437 EVLRG
+437 
-442 LLDTD
+442 
-447 GYVEK
+447 
-452 TGQIELSLS
+452 
-461 SKQLI
+461 
-466 EDATFI
+466 
-472 ARSLGCLCKISEPKR
+472 
-487 ASYVNKKRERVIC
+487 
-500 KYRYRLR
+500 
-507 ITPPKG
+507 
-513 LDLFH
+513 
-518 LSRKHEREI
+518 
-527 NPKKKNFVERRI
+527 
-539 VSVEYIGIKEMQCI
+539 
-553 KVSGKE
+553 
-559 GLFLTNDFIVTH
+559 
-571 NTTVLKWHGYSAAIR
+571 TTVLKWHGYSAAIR

-655 ASMGDVRQLCYDY
+655 ASMSDVRQLCYDY

-755 LVKPF
+755 LVKSF

-811 TMEMYNQISER
+811 TMGMYNQVSER
-822 KEIKKQA
+822 KEEKKQA
-829 RKKKT
+829 RRKKVQ
-834 EADKMESI
+834 ADKMESI

>member
-15 LMFFD
+15 LMFSD

-33 ELIPKEWVGYK
+33 ELIPKEWSGYK

-59 LPSIGVICQKL
+59 LPSIGAICQKFA
-70 CDEDAVQLAAK
+70 DEDVVQDAAK

-142 RSKSGGFQSVFGGF
+142 RSKSGGFQSVFGSF
-156 QQRMLERRM
+156 HERMVERRM
-165 DAATITEKPVKIPF
+165 ENDMIVEKPIKVPF
-179 GIDRLDDIS
+179 GIDRLDDVS
-188 FGGMEIGDTTLWIAR
+188 FGGMEMGDTTMWIA
-203 SGTGKAL
+203 
-210 TLDSKILT
+210 
-218 PTGYILMKDAKVGDI
+218 
-233 ICDRKGGTQTIVGVY
+233 Q
-248 PQGRKKA
+248 
-255 YRVTFA
+255 
-261 DGSFVDCSK
+261 
-270 DHLWTIWDNYHNSKG
+270 
-285 YETMPLSEM
+285 
-294 MEKGIKFGGHHNGQ
+294 
-308 KYLTKNN
+308 
-315 IVRYGSY
+315 
-322 PRPRFSI
+322 
-329 PLVEG
+329 
-334 VDLGEKEVFIDPYT
+334 
-348 LGVLL
+348 
-353 GDGSFSDKAGNLT
+353 
-366 VTLPDN
+366 
-372 EIMEKLKFPE
+372 
-382 QIYLKYVA
+382 
-390 RYAYR
+390 
-395 INKGESEHNFHY
+395 
-407 YLKKYG
+407 
-413 LFGKLSHEKFI
+413 
-424 PKDYIFNNKNVRL
+424 
-437 EVLRG
+437 
-442 LLDTD
+442 
-447 GYVEK
+447 
-452 TGQIELSLS
+452 
-461 SKQLI
+461 
-466 EDATFI
+466 
-472 ARSLGCLCKISEPKR
+472 
-487 ASYVNKKRERVIC
+487 
-500 KYRYRLR
+500 
-507 ITPPKG
+507 
-513 LDLFH
+513 
-518 LSRKHEREI
+518 
-527 NPKKKNFVERRI
+527 
-539 VSVEYIGIKEMQCI
+539 
-553 KVSGKE
+553 SGK
-559 GLFLTNDFIVTH
+559 GKSTI
-571 NTTVLKWHGYSAAIR
+571 LKWHGYSAAIR

-829 RKKKT
+829 RKKKA
-834 EADKMESI
+834 EAEKMESI

>member
-15 LMFFD
+15 LMFSD
-20 EVIMRIASEYLKY
+20 EVIMRIVSEYLKY

-59 LPSIGVICQKL
+59 LPSIGAICQKL
-70 CDEDAVQLAAK
+70 CDEDVVQLAAK

-156 QQRMLERRM
+156 HERMVERRM
-165 DAATITEKPVKIPF
+165 EGDAASEKPVKVPF
-179 GIDRLDDIS
+179 GVDRLDDVS
-188 FGGMEIGDTTLWIAR
+188 FGGMEIGDTSLWIAR
-203 SGTGKAL
+203 SGVGK
-210 TLDSKILT
+210 S
-218 PTGYILMKDAKVGDI
+218 
-233 ICDRKGGTQTIVGVY
+233 
-248 PQGRKKA
+248 
-255 YRVTFA
+255 
-261 DGSFVDCSK
+261 
-270 DHLWTIWDNYHNSKG
+270 
-285 YETMPLSEM
+285 
-294 MEKGIKFGGHHNGQ
+294 
-308 KYLTKNN
+308 
-315 IVRYGSY
+315 
-322 PRPRFSI
+322 SI
-329 PLVEG
+329 
-334 VDLGEKEVFIDPYT
+334 
-348 LGVLL
+348 
-353 GDGSFSDKAGNLT
+353 
-366 VTLPDN
+366 
-372 EIMEKLKFPE
+372 
-382 QIYLKYVA
+382 
-390 RYAYR
+390 
-395 INKGESEHNFHY
+395 
-407 YLKKYG
+407 
-413 LFGKLSHEKFI
+413 
-424 PKDYIFNNKNVRL
+424 
-437 EVLRG
+437 
-442 LLDTD
+442 
-447 GYVEK
+447 
-452 TGQIELSLS
+452 
-461 SKQLI
+461 
-466 EDATFI
+466 
-472 ARSLGCLCKISEPKR
+472 
-487 ASYVNKKRERVIC
+487 
-500 KYRYRLR
+500 
-507 ITPPKG
+507 
-513 LDLFH
+513 
-518 LSRKHEREI
+518 
-527 NPKKKNFVERRI
+527 
-539 VSVEYIGIKEMQCI
+539 
-553 KVSGKE
+553 
-559 GLFLTNDFIVTH
+559 
-571 NTTVLKWHGYSAAIR
+571 LKWHGYSAAIR

-655 ASMGDVRQLCYDY
+655 TSMGDVRQLCYDY

>member
-15 LMFFD
+15 LMFSD

-156 QQRMLERRM
+156 HERMVERRM
-165 DAATITEKPVKIPF
+165 EGDAASEKPVKVPF
-179 GIDRLDDIS
+179 GVDRLDDVS
-188 FGGMEIGDTTLWIAR
+188 FGGMEIGDTSLWIAR
-203 SGTGKAL
+203 SGVGK
-210 TLDSKILT
+210 S
-218 PTGYILMKDAKVGDI
+218 
-233 ICDRKGGTQTIVGVY
+233 
-248 PQGRKKA
+248 
-255 YRVTFA
+255 
-261 DGSFVDCSK
+261 
-270 DHLWTIWDNYHNSKG
+270 
-285 YETMPLSEM
+285 
-294 MEKGIKFGGHHNGQ
+294 
-308 KYLTKNN
+308 
-315 IVRYGSY
+315 
-322 PRPRFSI
+322 SI
-329 PLVEG
+329 
-334 VDLGEKEVFIDPYT
+334 
-348 LGVLL
+348 
-353 GDGSFSDKAGNLT
+353 
-366 VTLPDN
+366 
-372 EIMEKLKFPE
+372 
-382 QIYLKYVA
+382 
-390 RYAYR
+390 
-395 INKGESEHNFHY
+395 
-407 YLKKYG
+407 
-413 LFGKLSHEKFI
+413 
-424 PKDYIFNNKNVRL
+424 
-437 EVLRG
+437 
-442 LLDTD
+442 
-447 GYVEK
+447 
-452 TGQIELSLS
+452 
-461 SKQLI
+461 
-466 EDATFI
+466 
-472 ARSLGCLCKISEPKR
+472 
-487 ASYVNKKRERVIC
+487 
-500 KYRYRLR
+500 
-507 ITPPKG
+507 
-513 LDLFH
+513 
-518 LSRKHEREI
+518 
-527 NPKKKNFVERRI
+527 
-539 VSVEYIGIKEMQCI
+539 
-553 KVSGKE
+553 
-559 GLFLTNDFIVTH
+559 
-571 NTTVLKWHGYSAAIR
+571 LKWHGYSAAIR

-598 VKACMQ
+598 IKACMQ

-612 QSYSDIKS
+612 QSYSGIKS

>member
-15 LMFFD
+15 LMFSD

-59 LPSIGVICQKL
+59 LPSIGAICQKL
-70 CDEDAVQLAAK
+70 CDEDVVQLAAK

-156 QQRMLERRM
+156 HERMVERRM
-165 DAATITEKPVKIPF
+165 EGDAASEKPVKVPF
-179 GIDRLDDIS
+179 GVDRLDDVS
-188 FGGMEIGDTTLWIAR
+188 FGGMEIGDTSLWIAR
-203 SGTGKAL
+203 SGVGK
-210 TLDSKILT
+210 S
-218 PTGYILMKDAKVGDI
+218 
-233 ICDRKGGTQTIVGVY
+233 
-248 PQGRKKA
+248 
-255 YRVTFA
+255 
-261 DGSFVDCSK
+261 
-270 DHLWTIWDNYHNSKG
+270 
-285 YETMPLSEM
+285 
-294 MEKGIKFGGHHNGQ
+294 
-308 KYLTKNN
+308 
-315 IVRYGSY
+315 
-322 PRPRFSI
+322 SI
-329 PLVEG
+329 
-334 VDLGEKEVFIDPYT
+334 
-348 LGVLL
+348 
-353 GDGSFSDKAGNLT
+353 
-366 VTLPDN
+366 
-372 EIMEKLKFPE
+372 
-382 QIYLKYVA
+382 
-390 RYAYR
+390 
-395 INKGESEHNFHY
+395 
-407 YLKKYG
+407 
-413 LFGKLSHEKFI
+413 
-424 PKDYIFNNKNVRL
+424 
-437 EVLRG
+437 
-442 LLDTD
+442 
-447 GYVEK
+447 
-452 TGQIELSLS
+452 
-461 SKQLI
+461 
-466 EDATFI
+466 
-472 ARSLGCLCKISEPKR
+472 
-487 ASYVNKKRERVIC
+487 
-500 KYRYRLR
+500 
-507 ITPPKG
+507 
-513 LDLFH
+513 
-518 LSRKHEREI
+518 
-527 NPKKKNFVERRI
+527 
-539 VSVEYIGIKEMQCI
+539 
-553 KVSGKE
+553 
-559 GLFLTNDFIVTH
+559 
-571 NTTVLKWHGYSAAIR
+571 LKWHGYSAAIR

-655 ASMGDVRQLCYDY
+655 ASMSDVRQLCYDY

>member
-15 LMFFD
+15 LMFSD

-81 EIKKAA
+81 GIKKAA

-156 QQRMLERRM
+156 HERMVERRM
-165 DAATITEKPVKIPF
+165 EGDAASEKPVKVPF
-179 GIDRLDDIS
+179 GVDRLDDVS
-188 FGGMEIGDTTLWIAR
+188 FGGMEIGDTSLWIAR
-203 SGTGKAL
+203 SGVGK
-210 TLDSKILT
+210 S
-218 PTGYILMKDAKVGDI
+218 
-233 ICDRKGGTQTIVGVY
+233 
-248 PQGRKKA
+248 
-255 YRVTFA
+255 
-261 DGSFVDCSK
+261 
-270 DHLWTIWDNYHNSKG
+270 
-285 YETMPLSEM
+285 
-294 MEKGIKFGGHHNGQ
+294 
-308 KYLTKNN
+308 
-315 IVRYGSY
+315 
-322 PRPRFSI
+322 SI
-329 PLVEG
+329 
-334 VDLGEKEVFIDPYT
+334 
-348 LGVLL
+348 
-353 GDGSFSDKAGNLT
+353 
-366 VTLPDN
+366 
-372 EIMEKLKFPE
+372 
-382 QIYLKYVA
+382 
-390 RYAYR
+390 
-395 INKGESEHNFHY
+395 
-407 YLKKYG
+407 
-413 LFGKLSHEKFI
+413 
-424 PKDYIFNNKNVRL
+424 
-437 EVLRG
+437 
-442 LLDTD
+442 
-447 GYVEK
+447 
-452 TGQIELSLS
+452 
-461 SKQLI
+461 
-466 EDATFI
+466 
-472 ARSLGCLCKISEPKR
+472 
-487 ASYVNKKRERVIC
+487 
-500 KYRYRLR
+500 
-507 ITPPKG
+507 
-513 LDLFH
+513 
-518 LSRKHEREI
+518 
-527 NPKKKNFVERRI
+527 
-539 VSVEYIGIKEMQCI
+539 
-553 KVSGKE
+553 
-559 GLFLTNDFIVTH
+559 
-571 NTTVLKWHGYSAAIR
+571 LKWHGYSAAIR

-598 VKACMQ
+598 IKACMQ

>member
-15 LMFFD
+15 LMFSD

-33 ELIPKEWVGYK
+33 ELIPKEWSGYK

-59 LPSIGVICQKL
+59 LPSIGAICQKFA
-70 CDEDAVQLAAK
+70 DEDVVQDAAK

-156 QQRMLERRM
+156 HERMVERRM
-165 DAATITEKPVKIPF
+165 ENDTITEKPIKVPF
-179 GIDRLDDIS
+179 GIDRLDDVS
-188 FGGMEIGDTTLWIAR
+188 FGGMEIGDTSLWIAR
-203 SGTGKAL
+203 SGVGK
-210 TLDSKILT
+210 S
-218 PTGYILMKDAKVGDI
+218 
-233 ICDRKGGTQTIVGVY
+233 
-248 PQGRKKA
+248 
-255 YRVTFA
+255 
-261 DGSFVDCSK
+261 
-270 DHLWTIWDNYHNSKG
+270 
-285 YETMPLSEM
+285 
-294 MEKGIKFGGHHNGQ
+294 
-308 KYLTKNN
+308 
-315 IVRYGSY
+315 
-322 PRPRFSI
+322 SI
-329 PLVEG
+329 
-334 VDLGEKEVFIDPYT
+334 
-348 LGVLL
+348 
-353 GDGSFSDKAGNLT
+353 
-366 VTLPDN
+366 
-372 EIMEKLKFPE
+372 
-382 QIYLKYVA
+382 
-390 RYAYR
+390 
-395 INKGESEHNFHY
+395 
-407 YLKKYG
+407 
-413 LFGKLSHEKFI
+413 
-424 PKDYIFNNKNVRL
+424 
-437 EVLRG
+437 
-442 LLDTD
+442 
-447 GYVEK
+447 
-452 TGQIELSLS
+452 
-461 SKQLI
+461 
-466 EDATFI
+466 
-472 ARSLGCLCKISEPKR
+472 
-487 ASYVNKKRERVIC
+487 
-500 KYRYRLR
+500 
-507 ITPPKG
+507 
-513 LDLFH
+513 
-518 LSRKHEREI
+518 
-527 NPKKKNFVERRI
+527 
-539 VSVEYIGIKEMQCI
+539 
-553 KVSGKE
+553 
-559 GLFLTNDFIVTH
+559 
-571 NTTVLKWHGYSAAIR
+571 LKWHGYSAAIR

-743 VIDRSYTEGDKT
+743 AIDRSYTEGDKT

-822 KEIKKQA
+822 KEEKKRA
-829 RKKKT
+829 RKKKV
-834 EADKMESI
+834 EEDKMESI

>member
-1 MGKLNPGF
+1 MGKLNPCF

-15 LMFFD
+15 LMFSD
-20 EVIMRIASEYLKY
+20 EAIMRIASEYLKY

-59 LPSIGVICQKL
+59 LPSIGAICQKL
-70 CDEDAVQLAAK
+70 CDEDVVQLAAK

-156 QQRMLERRM
+156 HERMVERRM
-165 DAATITEKPVKIPF
+165 ESDTASEKPVKVPF
-179 GIDRLDDIS
+179 GVDRLDDVS
-188 FGGMEIGDTTLWIAR
+188 FGGMEIGDTSLWIAR
-203 SGTGKAL
+203 SGVGK
-210 TLDSKILT
+210 S
-218 PTGYILMKDAKVGDI
+218 
-233 ICDRKGGTQTIVGVY
+233 
-248 PQGRKKA
+248 
-255 YRVTFA
+255 
-261 DGSFVDCSK
+261 
-270 DHLWTIWDNYHNSKG
+270 
-285 YETMPLSEM
+285 
-294 MEKGIKFGGHHNGQ
+294 
-308 KYLTKNN
+308 
-315 IVRYGSY
+315 
-322 PRPRFSI
+322 SI
-329 PLVEG
+329 
-334 VDLGEKEVFIDPYT
+334 
-348 LGVLL
+348 
-353 GDGSFSDKAGNLT
+353 
-366 VTLPDN
+366 
-372 EIMEKLKFPE
+372 
-382 QIYLKYVA
+382 
-390 RYAYR
+390 
-395 INKGESEHNFHY
+395 
-407 YLKKYG
+407 
-413 LFGKLSHEKFI
+413 
-424 PKDYIFNNKNVRL
+424 
-437 EVLRG
+437 
-442 LLDTD
+442 
-447 GYVEK
+447 
-452 TGQIELSLS
+452 
-461 SKQLI
+461 
-466 EDATFI
+466 
-472 ARSLGCLCKISEPKR
+472 
-487 ASYVNKKRERVIC
+487 
-500 KYRYRLR
+500 
-507 ITPPKG
+507 
-513 LDLFH
+513 
-518 LSRKHEREI
+518 
-527 NPKKKNFVERRI
+527 
-539 VSVEYIGIKEMQCI
+539 
-553 KVSGKE
+553 
-559 GLFLTNDFIVTH
+559 
-571 NTTVLKWHGYSAAIR
+571 LKWHGYSAAIR

-801 DKRRFYHRGR
+801 NKRRFYHRGR

>member
-15 LMFFD
+15 LMFSD

-59 LPSIGVICQKL
+59 LPSIGAICQKL

-156 QQRMLERRM
+156 HERMVERRM
-165 DAATITEKPVKIPF
+165 ESDTVSEKPVKVPF

-203 SGTGKAL
+203 SGTGK
-210 TLDSKILT
+210 
-218 PTGYILMKDAKVGDI
+218 
-233 ICDRKGGTQTIVGVY
+233 
-248 PQGRKKA
+248 
-255 YRVTFA
+255 
-261 DGSFVDCSK
+261 
-270 DHLWTIWDNYHNSKG
+270 
-285 YETMPLSEM
+285 
-294 MEKGIKFGGHHNGQ
+294 
-308 KYLTKNN
+308 
-315 IVRYGSY
+315 
-322 PRPRFSI
+322 
-329 PLVEG
+329 
-334 VDLGEKEVFIDPYT
+334 
-348 LGVLL
+348 
-353 GDGSFSDKAGNLT
+353 
-366 VTLPDN
+366 
-372 EIMEKLKFPE
+372 
-382 QIYLKYVA
+382 
-390 RYAYR
+390 
-395 INKGESEHNFHY
+395 
-407 YLKKYG
+407 
-413 LFGKLSHEKFI
+413 
-424 PKDYIFNNKNVRL
+424 
-437 EVLRG
+437 
-442 LLDTD
+442 
-447 GYVEK
+447 
-452 TGQIELSLS
+452 
-461 SKQLI
+461 
-466 EDATFI
+466 
-472 ARSLGCLCKISEPKR
+472 
-487 ASYVNKKRERVIC
+487 
-500 KYRYRLR
+500 
-507 ITPPKG
+507 
-513 LDLFH
+513 
-518 LSRKHEREI
+518 
-527 NPKKKNFVERRI
+527 
-539 VSVEYIGIKEMQCI
+539 
-553 KVSGKE
+553 
-559 GLFLTNDFIVTH
+559 
-571 NTTVLKWHGYSAAIR
+571 TTVLKWHGYSAAIR

-767 MTIEEKANA
+767 MTIEEKENA

-786 DYKESQEVI
+786 DYKESQKVI

-811 TMEMYNQISER
+811 TMEMYNQVSER
-822 KEIKKQA
+822 KEEKKQA
-829 RKKKT
+829 RRKKVQ
-834 EADKMESI
+834 ADKMESI

>member
-15 LMFFD
+15 LMFSD

-156 QQRMLERRM
+156 HERMVERRIEG
-165 DAATITEKPVKIPF
+165 DAASEKPVKVPF
-179 GIDRLDDIS
+179 GVDRLDDVS
-188 FGGMEIGDTTLWIAR
+188 FGGMEIGDTSLWIAR
-203 SGTGKAL
+203 SGVGK
-210 TLDSKILT
+210 S
-218 PTGYILMKDAKVGDI
+218 
-233 ICDRKGGTQTIVGVY
+233 
-248 PQGRKKA
+248 
-255 YRVTFA
+255 
-261 DGSFVDCSK
+261 
-270 DHLWTIWDNYHNSKG
+270 
-285 YETMPLSEM
+285 
-294 MEKGIKFGGHHNGQ
+294 
-308 KYLTKNN
+308 
-315 IVRYGSY
+315 
-322 PRPRFSI
+322 SI
-329 PLVEG
+329 
-334 VDLGEKEVFIDPYT
+334 
-348 LGVLL
+348 
-353 GDGSFSDKAGNLT
+353 
-366 VTLPDN
+366 
-372 EIMEKLKFPE
+372 
-382 QIYLKYVA
+382 
-390 RYAYR
+390 
-395 INKGESEHNFHY
+395 
-407 YLKKYG
+407 
-413 LFGKLSHEKFI
+413 
-424 PKDYIFNNKNVRL
+424 
-437 EVLRG
+437 
-442 LLDTD
+442 
-447 GYVEK
+447 
-452 TGQIELSLS
+452 
-461 SKQLI
+461 
-466 EDATFI
+466 
-472 ARSLGCLCKISEPKR
+472 
-487 ASYVNKKRERVIC
+487 
-500 KYRYRLR
+500 
-507 ITPPKG
+507 
-513 LDLFH
+513 
-518 LSRKHEREI
+518 
-527 NPKKKNFVERRI
+527 
-539 VSVEYIGIKEMQCI
+539 
-553 KVSGKE
+553 
-559 GLFLTNDFIVTH
+559 
-571 NTTVLKWHGYSAAIR
+571 LKWHGYSAAIR

-598 VKACMQ
+598 IKACMQ

>member
-15 LMFFD
+15 LMFSD

-156 QQRMLERRM
+156 HERMVERRM
-165 DAATITEKPVKIPF
+165 EGDAASEKPVKVPF
-179 GIDRLDDIS
+179 GVDRLDDVS
-188 FGGMEIGDTTLWIAR
+188 FGGMEIGDTSLWIAR
-203 SGTGKAL
+203 SGVGK
-210 TLDSKILT
+210 S
-218 PTGYILMKDAKVGDI
+218 
-233 ICDRKGGTQTIVGVY
+233 
-248 PQGRKKA
+248 
-255 YRVTFA
+255 
-261 DGSFVDCSK
+261 
-270 DHLWTIWDNYHNSKG
+270 
-285 YETMPLSEM
+285 
-294 MEKGIKFGGHHNGQ
+294 
-308 KYLTKNN
+308 
-315 IVRYGSY
+315 
-322 PRPRFSI
+322 SI
-329 PLVEG
+329 
-334 VDLGEKEVFIDPYT
+334 
-348 LGVLL
+348 
-353 GDGSFSDKAGNLT
+353 
-366 VTLPDN
+366 
-372 EIMEKLKFPE
+372 
-382 QIYLKYVA
+382 
-390 RYAYR
+390 
-395 INKGESEHNFHY
+395 
-407 YLKKYG
+407 
-413 LFGKLSHEKFI
+413 
-424 PKDYIFNNKNVRL
+424 
-437 EVLRG
+437 
-442 LLDTD
+442 
-447 GYVEK
+447 
-452 TGQIELSLS
+452 
-461 SKQLI
+461 
-466 EDATFI
+466 
-472 ARSLGCLCKISEPKR
+472 
-487 ASYVNKKRERVIC
+487 
-500 KYRYRLR
+500 
-507 ITPPKG
+507 
-513 LDLFH
+513 
-518 LSRKHEREI
+518 
-527 NPKKKNFVERRI
+527 
-539 VSVEYIGIKEMQCI
+539 
-553 KVSGKE
+553 
-559 GLFLTNDFIVTH
+559 
-571 NTTVLKWHGYSAAIR
+571 LKWHGYSAAIR

-598 VKACMQ
+598 IKACMQ

>member
-15 LMFFD
+15 LMFSD

-156 QQRMLERRM
+156 HERMVERRM
-165 DAATITEKPVKIPF
+165 EGDAASEKPVKVPF
-179 GIDRLDDIS
+179 GVDRLDDVS
-188 FGGMEIGDTTLWIAR
+188 FGGMEIGDTSLWIAR
-203 SGTGKAL
+203 SGVGK
-210 TLDSKILT
+210 S
-218 PTGYILMKDAKVGDI
+218 
-233 ICDRKGGTQTIVGVY
+233 
-248 PQGRKKA
+248 
-255 YRVTFA
+255 
-261 DGSFVDCSK
+261 
-270 DHLWTIWDNYHNSKG
+270 
-285 YETMPLSEM
+285 
-294 MEKGIKFGGHHNGQ
+294 
-308 KYLTKNN
+308 
-315 IVRYGSY
+315 
-322 PRPRFSI
+322 SI
-329 PLVEG
+329 
-334 VDLGEKEVFIDPYT
+334 
-348 LGVLL
+348 
-353 GDGSFSDKAGNLT
+353 
-366 VTLPDN
+366 
-372 EIMEKLKFPE
+372 
-382 QIYLKYVA
+382 
-390 RYAYR
+390 
-395 INKGESEHNFHY
+395 
-407 YLKKYG
+407 
-413 LFGKLSHEKFI
+413 
-424 PKDYIFNNKNVRL
+424 
-437 EVLRG
+437 
-442 LLDTD
+442 
-447 GYVEK
+447 
-452 TGQIELSLS
+452 
-461 SKQLI
+461 
-466 EDATFI
+466 
-472 ARSLGCLCKISEPKR
+472 
-487 ASYVNKKRERVIC
+487 
-500 KYRYRLR
+500 
-507 ITPPKG
+507 
-513 LDLFH
+513 
-518 LSRKHEREI
+518 
-527 NPKKKNFVERRI
+527 
-539 VSVEYIGIKEMQCI
+539 
-553 KVSGKE
+553 
-559 GLFLTNDFIVTH
+559 
-571 NTTVLKWHGYSAAIR
+571 LKWHGYSAAIR

-598 VKACMQ
+598 IKACMQ

-620 GNISP
+620 GNISS

-655 ASMGDVRQLCYDY
+655 ASMSDVRQLCYDY
-668 FNTHGKFP
+668 FNAHGKFP

-795 TIATNY
+795 AIATNY

-811 TMEMYNQISER
+811 TMEMYNQVSER
-822 KEIKKQA
+822 KEEKKQA
-829 RKKKT
+829 RRKKAQ
-834 EADKMESI
+834 ADKMESI

>member
-15 LMFFD
+15 LMFSD

-33 ELIPKEWVGYK
+33 ELIPKEWSGYK

-59 LPSIGVICQKL
+59 LPSIGAICQKL

-156 QQRMLERRM
+156 HERMVERRM
-165 DAATITEKPVKIPF
+165 EGDAASEKPVKVPF
-179 GIDRLDDIS
+179 GVDRLDDVS

-203 SGTGKAL
+203 SGVGK
-210 TLDSKILT
+210 
-218 PTGYILMKDAKVGDI
+218 
-233 ICDRKGGTQTIVGVY
+233 
-248 PQGRKKA
+248 
-255 YRVTFA
+255 
-261 DGSFVDCSK
+261 
-270 DHLWTIWDNYHNSKG
+270 
-285 YETMPLSEM
+285 
-294 MEKGIKFGGHHNGQ
+294 
-308 KYLTKNN
+308 
-315 IVRYGSY
+315 
-322 PRPRFSI
+322 
-329 PLVEG
+329 
-334 VDLGEKEVFIDPYT
+334 
-348 LGVLL
+348 
-353 GDGSFSDKAGNLT
+353 
-366 VTLPDN
+366 
-372 EIMEKLKFPE
+372 
-382 QIYLKYVA
+382 
-390 RYAYR
+390 
-395 INKGESEHNFHY
+395 
-407 YLKKYG
+407 
-413 LFGKLSHEKFI
+413 
-424 PKDYIFNNKNVRL
+424 
-437 EVLRG
+437 
-442 LLDTD
+442 
-447 GYVEK
+447 
-452 TGQIELSLS
+452 S
-461 SKQLI
+461 S
-466 EDATFI
+466 
-472 ARSLGCLCKISEPKR
+472 
-487 ASYVNKKRERVIC
+487 
-500 KYRYRLR
+500 
-507 ITPPKG
+507 
-513 LDLFH
+513 
-518 LSRKHEREI
+518 
-527 NPKKKNFVERRI
+527 
-539 VSVEYIGIKEMQCI
+539 
-553 KVSGKE
+553 
-559 GLFLTNDFIVTH
+559 
-571 NTTVLKWHGYSAAIR
+571 VLKWHGYSAAIR

-829 RKKKT
+829 RKKKA
-834 EADKMESI
+834 EAEKMESI

>member
-15 LMFFD
+15 LMFSD

-59 LPSIGVICQKL
+59 LPSIGAICQKL
-70 CDEDAVQLAAK
+70 CDEDVVQLAAK

-188 FGGMEIGDTTLWIAR
+188 FGGMEMGDTTLWIAR
-203 SGTGKAL
+203 SGTGK
-210 TLDSKILT
+210 
-218 PTGYILMKDAKVGDI
+218 
-233 ICDRKGGTQTIVGVY
+233 
-248 PQGRKKA
+248 
-255 YRVTFA
+255 
-261 DGSFVDCSK
+261 
-270 DHLWTIWDNYHNSKG
+270 
-285 YETMPLSEM
+285 
-294 MEKGIKFGGHHNGQ
+294 
-308 KYLTKNN
+308 
-315 IVRYGSY
+315 
-322 PRPRFSI
+322 
-329 PLVEG
+329 
-334 VDLGEKEVFIDPYT
+334 
-348 LGVLL
+348 
-353 GDGSFSDKAGNLT
+353 
-366 VTLPDN
+366 
-372 EIMEKLKFPE
+372 
-382 QIYLKYVA
+382 
-390 RYAYR
+390 
-395 INKGESEHNFHY
+395 
-407 YLKKYG
+407 
-413 LFGKLSHEKFI
+413 
-424 PKDYIFNNKNVRL
+424 
-437 EVLRG
+437 
-442 LLDTD
+442 
-447 GYVEK
+447 
-452 TGQIELSLS
+452 
-461 SKQLI
+461 
-466 EDATFI
+466 
-472 ARSLGCLCKISEPKR
+472 
-487 ASYVNKKRERVIC
+487 
-500 KYRYRLR
+500 
-507 ITPPKG
+507 
-513 LDLFH
+513 
-518 LSRKHEREI
+518 
-527 NPKKKNFVERRI
+527 
-539 VSVEYIGIKEMQCI
+539 
-553 KVSGKE
+553 
-559 GLFLTNDFIVTH
+559 
-571 NTTVLKWHGYSAAIR
+571 TTVLKWHGYSAAIR

-598 VKACMQ
+598 VKACMR

-655 ASMGDVRQLCYDY
+655 ASMSDARQLCYDY

-811 TMEMYNQISER
+811 TMEMYNQVSER
-822 KEIKKQA
+822 KEEKKQA
-829 RKKKT
+829 RRKKVQ
-834 EADKMESI
+834 ADKMESI

>member
-15 LMFFD
+15 LMFSD

-156 QQRMLERRM
+156 HERMVERRM
-165 DAATITEKPVKIPF
+165 EGDAASEKPVKVPF
-179 GIDRLDDIS
+179 GVDRLDDVS
-188 FGGMEIGDTTLWIAR
+188 FGGMEIGDTSLWIAR
-203 SGTGKAL
+203 SGVGK
-210 TLDSKILT
+210 S
-218 PTGYILMKDAKVGDI
+218 
-233 ICDRKGGTQTIVGVY
+233 
-248 PQGRKKA
+248 
-255 YRVTFA
+255 
-261 DGSFVDCSK
+261 
-270 DHLWTIWDNYHNSKG
+270 
-285 YETMPLSEM
+285 
-294 MEKGIKFGGHHNGQ
+294 
-308 KYLTKNN
+308 
-315 IVRYGSY
+315 
-322 PRPRFSI
+322 SI
-329 PLVEG
+329 
-334 VDLGEKEVFIDPYT
+334 
-348 LGVLL
+348 
-353 GDGSFSDKAGNLT
+353 
-366 VTLPDN
+366 
-372 EIMEKLKFPE
+372 
-382 QIYLKYVA
+382 
-390 RYAYR
+390 
-395 INKGESEHNFHY
+395 
-407 YLKKYG
+407 
-413 LFGKLSHEKFI
+413 
-424 PKDYIFNNKNVRL
+424 
-437 EVLRG
+437 
-442 LLDTD
+442 
-447 GYVEK
+447 
-452 TGQIELSLS
+452 
-461 SKQLI
+461 
-466 EDATFI
+466 
-472 ARSLGCLCKISEPKR
+472 
-487 ASYVNKKRERVIC
+487 
-500 KYRYRLR
+500 
-507 ITPPKG
+507 
-513 LDLFH
+513 
-518 LSRKHEREI
+518 
-527 NPKKKNFVERRI
+527 
-539 VSVEYIGIKEMQCI
+539 
-553 KVSGKE
+553 
-559 GLFLTNDFIVTH
+559 
-571 NTTVLKWHGYSAAIR
+571 LKWHGYSAAIR

-598 VKACMQ
+598 VKVCMQ

-655 ASMGDVRQLCYDY
+655 ASMSDVRQLCYDY

-822 KEIKKQA
+822 KKIKKQA

>member
-15 LMFFD
+15 LMFSD

-156 QQRMLERRM
+156 HERMVERRM
-165 DAATITEKPVKIPF
+165 EGDAASEKPVKVPF
-179 GIDRLDDIS
+179 GVDRLDDVS
-188 FGGMEIGDTTLWIAR
+188 FGGMEIGDTSLWIAR
-203 SGTGKAL
+203 SGVGK
-210 TLDSKILT
+210 S
-218 PTGYILMKDAKVGDI
+218 
-233 ICDRKGGTQTIVGVY
+233 
-248 PQGRKKA
+248 
-255 YRVTFA
+255 
-261 DGSFVDCSK
+261 
-270 DHLWTIWDNYHNSKG
+270 
-285 YETMPLSEM
+285 
-294 MEKGIKFGGHHNGQ
+294 
-308 KYLTKNN
+308 
-315 IVRYGSY
+315 
-322 PRPRFSI
+322 SI
-329 PLVEG
+329 
-334 VDLGEKEVFIDPYT
+334 
-348 LGVLL
+348 
-353 GDGSFSDKAGNLT
+353 
-366 VTLPDN
+366 
-372 EIMEKLKFPE
+372 
-382 QIYLKYVA
+382 
-390 RYAYR
+390 
-395 INKGESEHNFHY
+395 
-407 YLKKYG
+407 
-413 LFGKLSHEKFI
+413 
-424 PKDYIFNNKNVRL
+424 
-437 EVLRG
+437 
-442 LLDTD
+442 
-447 GYVEK
+447 
-452 TGQIELSLS
+452 
-461 SKQLI
+461 
-466 EDATFI
+466 
-472 ARSLGCLCKISEPKR
+472 
-487 ASYVNKKRERVIC
+487 
-500 KYRYRLR
+500 
-507 ITPPKG
+507 
-513 LDLFH
+513 
-518 LSRKHEREI
+518 
-527 NPKKKNFVERRI
+527 
-539 VSVEYIGIKEMQCI
+539 
-553 KVSGKE
+553 
-559 GLFLTNDFIVTH
+559 
-571 NTTVLKWHGYSAAIR
+571 LKWHGYFAAIR

-598 VKACMQ
+598 IKACMQ

-767 MTIEEKANA
+767 MTIEEKTNA

>member
-15 LMFFD
+15 LMFSD

-59 LPSIGVICQKL
+59 LPSIGAICQKL
-70 CDEDAVQLAAK
+70 CDEDVVQLAAK

-165 DAATITEKPVKIPF
+165 EVATITEKPVKIPF
-179 GIDRLDDIS
+179 GIDRLDDVS

-203 SGTGKAL
+203 SGVGK
-210 TLDSKILT
+210 
-218 PTGYILMKDAKVGDI
+218 
-233 ICDRKGGTQTIVGVY
+233 
-248 PQGRKKA
+248 
-255 YRVTFA
+255 
-261 DGSFVDCSK
+261 
-270 DHLWTIWDNYHNSKG
+270 
-285 YETMPLSEM
+285 
-294 MEKGIKFGGHHNGQ
+294 
-308 KYLTKNN
+308 
-315 IVRYGSY
+315 
-322 PRPRFSI
+322 
-329 PLVEG
+329 
-334 VDLGEKEVFIDPYT
+334 
-348 LGVLL
+348 
-353 GDGSFSDKAGNLT
+353 
-366 VTLPDN
+366 
-372 EIMEKLKFPE
+372 
-382 QIYLKYVA
+382 
-390 RYAYR
+390 
-395 INKGESEHNFHY
+395 
-407 YLKKYG
+407 
-413 LFGKLSHEKFI
+413 
-424 PKDYIFNNKNVRL
+424 
-437 EVLRG
+437 
-442 LLDTD
+442 
-447 GYVEK
+447 
-452 TGQIELSLS
+452 S
-461 SKQLI
+461 S
-466 EDATFI
+466 
-472 ARSLGCLCKISEPKR
+472 
-487 ASYVNKKRERVIC
+487 
-500 KYRYRLR
+500 
-507 ITPPKG
+507 
-513 LDLFH
+513 
-518 LSRKHEREI
+518 
-527 NPKKKNFVERRI
+527 
-539 VSVEYIGIKEMQCI
+539 
-553 KVSGKE
+553 
-559 GLFLTNDFIVTH
+559 
-571 NTTVLKWHGYSAAIR
+571 VLKWHGYSAAIR

-655 ASMGDVRQLCYDY
+655 ASMSDVRQLCYDY

-811 TMEMYNQISER
+811 TMEMYNQVSER
-822 KEIKKQA
+822 KEEKKQA
-829 RKKKT
+829 RRKKVQ
-834 EADKMESI
+834 ADKMESI

>member
-15 LMFFD
+15 LMFSD

-59 LPSIGVICQKL
+59 LPSIGAICQKL

-156 QQRMLERRM
+156 HERMVERRM
-165 DAATITEKPVKIPF
+165 EGDAASEKPVKVPF
-179 GIDRLDDIS
+179 GVDRLDDVS
-188 FGGMEIGDTTLWIAR
+188 FGGMEIGDTSLWIAR
-203 SGTGKAL
+203 SGVGK
-210 TLDSKILT
+210 S
-218 PTGYILMKDAKVGDI
+218 
-233 ICDRKGGTQTIVGVY
+233 
-248 PQGRKKA
+248 
-255 YRVTFA
+255 
-261 DGSFVDCSK
+261 
-270 DHLWTIWDNYHNSKG
+270 
-285 YETMPLSEM
+285 
-294 MEKGIKFGGHHNGQ
+294 
-308 KYLTKNN
+308 
-315 IVRYGSY
+315 
-322 PRPRFSI
+322 SI
-329 PLVEG
+329 
-334 VDLGEKEVFIDPYT
+334 
-348 LGVLL
+348 
-353 GDGSFSDKAGNLT
+353 
-366 VTLPDN
+366 
-372 EIMEKLKFPE
+372 
-382 QIYLKYVA
+382 
-390 RYAYR
+390 
-395 INKGESEHNFHY
+395 
-407 YLKKYG
+407 
-413 LFGKLSHEKFI
+413 
-424 PKDYIFNNKNVRL
+424 
-437 EVLRG
+437 
-442 LLDTD
+442 
-447 GYVEK
+447 
-452 TGQIELSLS
+452 
-461 SKQLI
+461 
-466 EDATFI
+466 
-472 ARSLGCLCKISEPKR
+472 
-487 ASYVNKKRERVIC
+487 
-500 KYRYRLR
+500 
-507 ITPPKG
+507 
-513 LDLFH
+513 
-518 LSRKHEREI
+518 
-527 NPKKKNFVERRI
+527 
-539 VSVEYIGIKEMQCI
+539 
-553 KVSGKE
+553 
-559 GLFLTNDFIVTH
+559 
-571 NTTVLKWHGYSAAIR
+571 LKWHGYSAAIR

-598 VKACMQ
+598 IKACMQ

-620 GNISP
+620 GNISS

-636 EVKELSSDIEVYG
+636 EVKKLSSDIEVYG

-655 ASMGDVRQLCYDY
+655 ASMSDVRQLCYDY
-668 FNTHGKFP
+668 FNAHGKFP

-829 RKKKT
+829 RKKKV
-834 EADKMESI
+834 EEDKMESI

>member
-15 LMFFD
+15 LMFSD

-33 ELIPKEWVGYK
+33 ELIPKEWSGYK

-59 LPSIGVICQKL
+59 LPSIGAICQKFA
-70 CDEDAVQLAAK
+70 DEDVVQDAAK

-156 QQRMLERRM
+156 HERMVERRM
-165 DAATITEKPVKIPF
+165 EGDTASEKPVKVPF
-179 GIDRLDDIS
+179 GIDRLDDVS
-188 FGGMEIGDTTLWIAR
+188 FGGMEIGDTSLWIAR
-203 SGTGKAL
+203 SGVGK
-210 TLDSKILT
+210 
-218 PTGYILMKDAKVGDI
+218 
-233 ICDRKGGTQTIVGVY
+233 
-248 PQGRKKA
+248 
-255 YRVTFA
+255 
-261 DGSFVDCSK
+261 
-270 DHLWTIWDNYHNSKG
+270 
-285 YETMPLSEM
+285 
-294 MEKGIKFGGHHNGQ
+294 
-308 KYLTKNN
+308 
-315 IVRYGSY
+315 
-322 PRPRFSI
+322 
-329 PLVEG
+329 
-334 VDLGEKEVFIDPYT
+334 
-348 LGVLL
+348 
-353 GDGSFSDKAGNLT
+353 
-366 VTLPDN
+366 
-372 EIMEKLKFPE
+372 
-382 QIYLKYVA
+382 
-390 RYAYR
+390 
-395 INKGESEHNFHY
+395 
-407 YLKKYG
+407 
-413 LFGKLSHEKFI
+413 
-424 PKDYIFNNKNVRL
+424 
-437 EVLRG
+437 
-442 LLDTD
+442 
-447 GYVEK
+447 
-452 TGQIELSLS
+452 S
-461 SKQLI
+461 S
-466 EDATFI
+466 
-472 ARSLGCLCKISEPKR
+472 
-487 ASYVNKKRERVIC
+487 
-500 KYRYRLR
+500 
-507 ITPPKG
+507 
-513 LDLFH
+513 
-518 LSRKHEREI
+518 
-527 NPKKKNFVERRI
+527 
-539 VSVEYIGIKEMQCI
+539 
-553 KVSGKE
+553 
-559 GLFLTNDFIVTH
+559 
-571 NTTVLKWHGYSAAIR
+571 VLKWHGYSAAIR

-822 KEIKKQA
+822 KEIKRQA
-829 RKKKT
+829 RKKKA
-834 EADKMESI
+834 EAEKMESI

>member
-15 LMFFD
+15 LMFSD

-156 QQRMLERRM
+156 HERMVERRM

-203 SGTGKAL
+203 SGTGK
-210 TLDSKILT
+210 
-218 PTGYILMKDAKVGDI
+218 
-233 ICDRKGGTQTIVGVY
+233 
-248 PQGRKKA
+248 
-255 YRVTFA
+255 
-261 DGSFVDCSK
+261 
-270 DHLWTIWDNYHNSKG
+270 
-285 YETMPLSEM
+285 
-294 MEKGIKFGGHHNGQ
+294 
-308 KYLTKNN
+308 
-315 IVRYGSY
+315 
-322 PRPRFSI
+322 
-329 PLVEG
+329 
-334 VDLGEKEVFIDPYT
+334 
-348 LGVLL
+348 
-353 GDGSFSDKAGNLT
+353 
-366 VTLPDN
+366 
-372 EIMEKLKFPE
+372 
-382 QIYLKYVA
+382 
-390 RYAYR
+390 
-395 INKGESEHNFHY
+395 
-407 YLKKYG
+407 
-413 LFGKLSHEKFI
+413 
-424 PKDYIFNNKNVRL
+424 
-437 EVLRG
+437 
-442 LLDTD
+442 
-447 GYVEK
+447 
-452 TGQIELSLS
+452 
-461 SKQLI
+461 
-466 EDATFI
+466 
-472 ARSLGCLCKISEPKR
+472 
-487 ASYVNKKRERVIC
+487 
-500 KYRYRLR
+500 
-507 ITPPKG
+507 
-513 LDLFH
+513 
-518 LSRKHEREI
+518 
-527 NPKKKNFVERRI
+527 
-539 VSVEYIGIKEMQCI
+539 
-553 KVSGKE
+553 
-559 GLFLTNDFIVTH
+559 
-571 NTTVLKWHGYSAAIR
+571 TTVLKWHGYSAAIR

>member
-15 LMFFD
+15 LMFSD

-33 ELIPKEWVGYK
+33 ELIPKEWSGYK

-49 AIIQYTEKNK
+49 AILQYTEKNK
-59 LPSIGVICQKL
+59 LPSIGAICQKFV
-70 CDEDAVQLAAK
+70 DEDVVQDAAK

-137 LEMSF
+137 LEISF

-156 QQRMLERRM
+156 HERMVERRM
-165 DAATITEKPVKIPF
+165 EGDTASEKPVKVPF
-179 GIDRLDDIS
+179 GIDRLDDVS
-188 FGGMEIGDTTLWIAR
+188 FGGMEIGDTSLWIAR
-203 SGTGKAL
+203 SGVGK
-210 TLDSKILT
+210 S
-218 PTGYILMKDAKVGDI
+218 
-233 ICDRKGGTQTIVGVY
+233 
-248 PQGRKKA
+248 
-255 YRVTFA
+255 
-261 DGSFVDCSK
+261 
-270 DHLWTIWDNYHNSKG
+270 
-285 YETMPLSEM
+285 
-294 MEKGIKFGGHHNGQ
+294 
-308 KYLTKNN
+308 
-315 IVRYGSY
+315 
-322 PRPRFSI
+322 SI
-329 PLVEG
+329 
-334 VDLGEKEVFIDPYT
+334 
-348 LGVLL
+348 
-353 GDGSFSDKAGNLT
+353 
-366 VTLPDN
+366 
-372 EIMEKLKFPE
+372 
-382 QIYLKYVA
+382 
-390 RYAYR
+390 
-395 INKGESEHNFHY
+395 
-407 YLKKYG
+407 
-413 LFGKLSHEKFI
+413 
-424 PKDYIFNNKNVRL
+424 
-437 EVLRG
+437 
-442 LLDTD
+442 
-447 GYVEK
+447 
-452 TGQIELSLS
+452 
-461 SKQLI
+461 
-466 EDATFI
+466 
-472 ARSLGCLCKISEPKR
+472 
-487 ASYVNKKRERVIC
+487 
-500 KYRYRLR
+500 
-507 ITPPKG
+507 
-513 LDLFH
+513 
-518 LSRKHEREI
+518 
-527 NPKKKNFVERRI
+527 
-539 VSVEYIGIKEMQCI
+539 
-553 KVSGKE
+553 
-559 GLFLTNDFIVTH
+559 
-571 NTTVLKWHGYSAAIR
+571 LKWHGYSAAIR

-598 VKACMQ
+598 VKVCMQ

-767 MTIEEKANA
+767 MTIEEKENA

-822 KEIKKQA
+822 KEVKRQA
-829 RKKKT
+829 RKKKA
-834 EADKMESI
+834 EAEKMESI

>member
-15 LMFFD
+15 LMFSD

-33 ELIPKEWVGYK
+33 ELIPKEWSGYK

-59 LPSIGVICQKL
+59 LPSIGAICQKFAG
-70 CDEDAVQLAAK
+70 EDVVQDAAK

-124 EAIRVNAEESQRI
+124 EAMRVNAEESQRI

-156 QQRMLERRM
+156 RQRMIERRM
-165 DAATITEKPVKIPF
+165 EAATITEKPVKIPF
-179 GIDRLDDIS
+179 GIDRLDDVS

-203 SGTGKAL
+203 SGVGK
-210 TLDSKILT
+210 
-218 PTGYILMKDAKVGDI
+218 
-233 ICDRKGGTQTIVGVY
+233 
-248 PQGRKKA
+248 
-255 YRVTFA
+255 
-261 DGSFVDCSK
+261 
-270 DHLWTIWDNYHNSKG
+270 
-285 YETMPLSEM
+285 
-294 MEKGIKFGGHHNGQ
+294 
-308 KYLTKNN
+308 
-315 IVRYGSY
+315 
-322 PRPRFSI
+322 
-329 PLVEG
+329 
-334 VDLGEKEVFIDPYT
+334 
-348 LGVLL
+348 
-353 GDGSFSDKAGNLT
+353 
-366 VTLPDN
+366 
-372 EIMEKLKFPE
+372 
-382 QIYLKYVA
+382 
-390 RYAYR
+390 
-395 INKGESEHNFHY
+395 
-407 YLKKYG
+407 
-413 LFGKLSHEKFI
+413 
-424 PKDYIFNNKNVRL
+424 
-437 EVLRG
+437 
-442 LLDTD
+442 
-447 GYVEK
+447 
-452 TGQIELSLS
+452 S
-461 SKQLI
+461 S
-466 EDATFI
+466 
-472 ARSLGCLCKISEPKR
+472 
-487 ASYVNKKRERVIC
+487 
-500 KYRYRLR
+500 
-507 ITPPKG
+507 
-513 LDLFH
+513 
-518 LSRKHEREI
+518 
-527 NPKKKNFVERRI
+527 
-539 VSVEYIGIKEMQCI
+539 
-553 KVSGKE
+553 
-559 GLFLTNDFIVTH
+559 
-571 NTTVLKWHGYSAAIR
+571 VLKWHGYSAAIR

-822 KEIKKQA
+822 KEVKKQA
-829 RKKKT
+829 RKKKA
-834 EADKMESI
+834 EAEKMESI

>member
-15 LMFFD
+15 LMFSD

-156 QQRMLERRM
+156 HERMVERRM
-165 DAATITEKPVKIPF
+165 EGDAASEKPVKVPF
-179 GIDRLDDIS
+179 GVDRLDDVS
-188 FGGMEIGDTTLWIAR
+188 FGGMEIGDTSLWIAR
-203 SGTGKAL
+203 SGVGK
-210 TLDSKILT
+210 S
-218 PTGYILMKDAKVGDI
+218 
-233 ICDRKGGTQTIVGVY
+233 
-248 PQGRKKA
+248 
-255 YRVTFA
+255 
-261 DGSFVDCSK
+261 
-270 DHLWTIWDNYHNSKG
+270 
-285 YETMPLSEM
+285 
-294 MEKGIKFGGHHNGQ
+294 
-308 KYLTKNN
+308 
-315 IVRYGSY
+315 
-322 PRPRFSI
+322 SI
-329 PLVEG
+329 
-334 VDLGEKEVFIDPYT
+334 
-348 LGVLL
+348 
-353 GDGSFSDKAGNLT
+353 
-366 VTLPDN
+366 
-372 EIMEKLKFPE
+372 
-382 QIYLKYVA
+382 
-390 RYAYR
+390 
-395 INKGESEHNFHY
+395 
-407 YLKKYG
+407 
-413 LFGKLSHEKFI
+413 
-424 PKDYIFNNKNVRL
+424 
-437 EVLRG
+437 
-442 LLDTD
+442 
-447 GYVEK
+447 
-452 TGQIELSLS
+452 
-461 SKQLI
+461 
-466 EDATFI
+466 
-472 ARSLGCLCKISEPKR
+472 
-487 ASYVNKKRERVIC
+487 
-500 KYRYRLR
+500 
-507 ITPPKG
+507 
-513 LDLFH
+513 
-518 LSRKHEREI
+518 
-527 NPKKKNFVERRI
+527 
-539 VSVEYIGIKEMQCI
+539 
-553 KVSGKE
+553 
-559 GLFLTNDFIVTH
+559 
-571 NTTVLKWHGYSAAIR
+571 LKWHGYSAAIR

-598 VKACMQ
+598 IKACMQ

-786 DYKESQEVI
+786 DYKESQEMI